1 MGDAINVRQLLELA
15 SVHLGVTPEQLLQLV
30 SSGQLTNL
38 LSPEQQAQ
46 LSSLL
51 RHPEQAES
59 LLSDPEVKAAVRKWK
74 HGE

>member
-1 MGDAINVRQLLELA
+1 MGDTINIRQLLELA

-30 SSGQLTNL
+30 SSGQLANL

-46 LSSLL
+46 LSTLM

-59 LLSDPEVKAAVRKWK
+59 LLSDPEVKAAVRKWQ
-74 HGE
+74 HGQ